1 MDGISV
7 LEGVD
12 QTEENRRD
20 WLALR
25 RRTIGSSEISAIA
38 GFNPWRSPLRVWM
51 EKTGKIE
58 PDSEND
64 AMVIGKLS
72 EPVVAELFRRKQQMK
87 VNVKPSQSF
96 IVHPEYTFASCTPD
110 FWVELLAENEE
121 VVSRRI
127 LEVKTAHAMK
137 IDEWENGEAPTGYR
151 LQCLWQLGVTGL
163 PSAYLAALIGG
174 SDYREVTIPHD
185 PDLFSSLITIAQ
197 EFMSL
202 VEKDIPPNA
211 GPNDAKIIKKL
222 MKRVA
227 ATAVL
232 PDSVV
237 EIAHEYS
244 RLKDQ
249 VSDLKQ
255 RLETAQDQVKKIENN
270 IRLMMKGHQ
279 AAEVEFQT
287 DTGLRRVYIKDVEV
301 KHPGATIAPYEYNRL
316 MLKIEDVKREVSK

>member
-12 QTEENRRD
+12 QTEESRRD

-58 PDSEND
+58 SDPEND

-72 EPVVAELFRRKQQMK
+72 EPVVAELFRRKAQMK

-96 IVHPEYTFASCTPD
+96 IVHPVHTFASCTPD
-110 FWVELLAENEE
+110 FWVDLLNANDEA
-121 VVSRRI
+121 VTTRI
-127 LEVKTAHAMK
+127 LEVKTAHGAK
-137 IDEWENGEAPTGYR
+137 LDEWENGEAPTGYR

-163 PSAYLAALIGG
+163 QFAHLAALIGG
-174 SDYREVTIPHD
+174 SDYREVLIPND
-185 PDLFSSLITIAQ
+185 EQLFESLIRIAQ

-237 EIAHEYS
+237 TTAHEYS
-244 RLKDQ
+244 AIKDQ
-249 VSDLKQ
+249 ISDLKA
-255 RLETAQDQVKKIENN
+255 RLDTAQDAAKKIENN
-270 IRLMMKGHQ
+270 IRLLMQGHQ
-279 AAEVEFQT
+279 EGEVEFQT
-287 DTGLRRVYIKDVEV
+287 DNGLRRVFIKDVEV
-301 KHPGATIAPYEYNRL
+301 KHPGATIAPYEYNHF
-316 MLKIEDVKREVSK
+316 MLKIEDVRREVKQ